1 MVDETNNQNSQNQQN
16 AEKKQKFASGKQQQE
31 GEQKQSPLSGISR
44 FFRSGRRI
52 LTVSKKPDRV
62 EYSTIAKVTG
72 LGIIIIGVIG
82 YILILIFSLTG
93 IGKA

>member
-1 MVDETNNQNSQNQQN
+1 MVDEQTQNNTQNQQN

-31 GEQKQSPLSGISR
+31 GEQKQSPLSGIAR

-52 LTVSKKPDRV
+52 ITVSKKPDRV
-62 EYSTIAKVTG
+62 EYTTIAKVTG

-82 YILILIFSLTG
+82 FIIILIFSLTG